1 MKRLILHWSAG
12 GYEVGDLE
20 KAHYHFIVDGDGKVH
35 AGVHPIEDNDA
46 TNDGDYAAHTLHC
59 NEDSGGIAVAAM
71 LNAKESPFDAGPCPI
86 KPGQF
91 ETFVKL
97 AADLC
102 RKYRVPVT
110 PTTVLTHAEVQPNLG
125 IKQRGKWDI
134 ARIPFK
140 PELVGHKACGDFIRD
155 EIRKHL

>member
-12 GYEVGDLE
+12 GYEVGALE
-20 KAHYHFIVDGDGKVH
+20 KAHYHFIVDGDGRVH
-35 AGVHPIEDNDA
+35 MGIHTIEDNDV
-46 TNDGDYAAHTLHC
+46 TNDGDYAAHTRNC
-59 NEDSGGIAVAAM
+59 NEDAGGIAVAAM
-71 LNAKESPFDAGPCPI
+71 RDAVERPFYAGPCPI
-86 KPGQF
+86 KPGQLDAF
-91 ETFVKL
+91 CKL

-102 RKYRVPVT
+102 RKYKLAVT
-110 PTTVLTHAEVQPNLG
+110 PTTVLTHAEVQPVLG

-140 PELVGHKACGDFIRD
+140 PELIGHKACGDYIRA